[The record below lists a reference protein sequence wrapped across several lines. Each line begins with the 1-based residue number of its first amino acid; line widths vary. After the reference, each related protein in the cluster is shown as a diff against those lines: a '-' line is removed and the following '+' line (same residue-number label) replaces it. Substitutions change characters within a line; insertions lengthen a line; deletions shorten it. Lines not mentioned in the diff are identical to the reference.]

1 MTTPTTHITLA
12 SSLDQFTRELDKS
25 PLTIQAYRT
34 DIQQFLTWLS
44 ENDVTVA
51 RAHHVTRSHINE
63 YLRYLANK
71 GRTSTTCARKLV
83 SLHTF
88 FTYLVQ
94 EGIIPHSPA
103 ATVNEY
109 RRMLAV
115 AKGSPRDYAF
125 LQFML
130 QTGIRVSEL
139 IAICVLEL
147 DLEHKMLTIHGKGSK
162 ERVLPLEKK
171 ALQALQAYLAV
182 RPKTTDQHL
191 FLNYQGKGLSIGG
204 VRKMVEKYLKRVG
217 ITKKVSC
224 HDLHY
229 MRSTN
234 RAALEMNAFYLRT
247 LLGQERVRKSKVYMQ
262 IGTENHENLWS

>member
-1 MTTPTTHITLA
+1 
-12 SSLDQFTRELDKS
+12 
-25 PLTIQAYRT
+25 
-34 DIQQFLTWLS
+34 
-44 ENDVTVA
+44 
-51 RAHHVTRSHINE
+51 
-63 YLRYLANK
+63 
-71 GRTSTTCARKLV
+71 
-83 SLHTF
+83 
-88 FTYLVQ
+88 
-94 EGIIPHSPA
+94 
-103 ATVNEY
+103 
-109 RRMLAV
+109 
-115 AKGSPRDYAF
+115 
-125 LQFML
+125 
-130 QTGIRVSEL
+130 
-139 IAICVLEL
+139 
-147 DLEHKMLTIHGKGSK
+147 MLTIHGKGSK